1 MSQTFASEHN
11 RKIKVVDKGDYC
23 ISSVGAS
30 ISTNQIVQNVLISI
44 GGREFTMDLIVLLGL
59 GIDVIF
65 GMKWMSGHG
74 VIIDTVNRTVELR
87 EPKGDGT
94 FIVPLPRSF
103 DLQNLSPAI

>member
-1 MSQTFASEHN
+1 M
-11 RKIKVVDKGDYC
+11 VDKGGYC
-23 ISSVGAS
+23 ISSARANIAS
-30 ISTNQIVQNVLISI
+30 NQIVRNVLMSI
-44 GGREFTMDLIVLLGL
+44 GGREFTMDLIVLPGL

-74 VIIDTVNRTVELR
+74 VIIDTANRTLELR

-103 DLQNLSPAI
+103 DLHNLSCAI